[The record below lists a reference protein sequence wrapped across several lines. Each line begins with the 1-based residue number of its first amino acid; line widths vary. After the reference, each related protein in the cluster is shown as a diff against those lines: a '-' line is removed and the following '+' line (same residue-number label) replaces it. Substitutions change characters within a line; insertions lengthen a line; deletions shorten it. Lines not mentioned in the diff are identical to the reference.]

1 MDSKLGVMLD
11 CSRNAVMSV
20 SALKR
25 FIQLIAK
32 MGYNRLLLYTEDTYE
47 IKGEP
52 LFGYLRGRYS
62 GEEIKEIDRFCISLG
77 VELVPCIQTLAHL
90 NQIFSWNKYSK
101 INDINDILLVDE
113 EKTYE
118 LIEKMF
124 ATCAENFTCRKI
136 HIGMDEAHKL
146 GLGKYLDRNGF
157 VNRSQLFLKH
167 LNKVCEL
174 ADKYG
179 FKPMMW
185 SDMFFSLAF
194 GKYYVF
200 DDEQVPEDVKKLVPD
215 NIELVYWD
223 YYSNNEEQYLS
234 MLEKHL
240 SFNRDISFAGGAWK
254 WEMFTPLNATSIPR
268 NENAIRAC
276 NKLGVKD
283 IMITL
288 WGDNG
293 FECPAYAVLPTL
305 VHAAECAKGNYGLDN
320 AKQKFLQIVGVP
332 WDDFMLFDMYLPDSI
347 PKSFPKA
354 NGIKTMFYNDC
365 LAGRYDSSVIGDG
378 SEGKAIAEIGKQI
391 ALAKKHAG
399 RFAYLFDHFAKL
411 AEFME
416 IKYDLGYRSRT
427 VYKNGNKKQL
437 KNLIKDF
444 GLAIKRLNAFYEAF
458 KVTWYM
464 DNKAF
469 GFEVTDIR
477 LGGLKQRL
485 IHAREIL
492 LDYLKGKID
501 KIEELET
508 ELVEFDDIAE
518 VNKKVPYAFPYSK
531 TSSACRIL

>member
-1 MDSKLGVMLD
+1 MDRKLGVMLD

-20 SALKR
+20 PALKR
-25 FIQLIAK
+25 FITLVAR
-32 MGYNRLLLYTEDTYE
+32 MGYNRILLYTEDTYE

-62 GEEIKEIDRFCISLG
+62 GEEIKEIDKFCISLG
-77 VELVPCIQTLAHL
+77 VELLPCIQTLAHL
-90 NQIFSWNKYSK
+90 NQIFSWNKYAK
-101 INDINDILLVDE
+101 INDVNDILLVDE

-118 LIEKMF
+118 LIDKMF
-124 ATCAENFTCRKI
+124 KTCAENFTCRKI

-157 VNRSQLFLKH
+157 VNRSELFLKH
-167 LNKVCEL
+167 LGKVCEI
-174 ADKYG
+174 AEKYG
-179 FKPMMW
+179 FQPMMW

-200 DDEQVPEDVKKLVPD
+200 DNEEVPEEVKKLVPK

-223 YYSNNEEQYLS
+223 YYTNKEEQYVS

-240 SFNRDISFAGGAWK
+240 SFNRSVSFAGGAWK

-268 NENAIRAC
+268 NESAIRAC

-293 FECPAYAVLPTL
+293 FECPANAVLPTL
-305 VHAAECAKGNYGLDN
+305 VHAAECAKGNYGLEN
-320 AKQKFLQIVGVP
+320 AKEKFLQIVGVP

-365 LAGRYDSSVIGDG
+365 LVGRYDSSVIGDG
-378 SEGKAIAEIGKQI
+378 SEGKAIADIGKQI
-391 ALAKKHAG
+391 AFARKHAG
-399 RFAYLFDHFAKL
+399 RFAYLFDYYAKL

-416 IKYDLGYRSRT
+416 IKYDLGYRSRM

-437 KNLIKDF
+437 KNLIKDY
-444 GLAIKRLNAFYEAF
+444 GVAIKRLDAFYEAF
-458 KVTWYM
+458 KVAWYT

-477 LGGLKQRL
+477 LGGVKQRL
-485 IHAREIL
+485 THAKDVL
-492 LDYLKGKID
+492 TDYLKGKID
-501 KIEELET
+501 HIEELEV
-508 ELVEFDDIAE
+508 ELVEFDGVAE
-518 VNKKVPYAFPYSK
+518 VNKKVPYAFSYSK
-531 TSSACRIL
+531 SSSTNRII